1 MKITHCVIG
10 DWVASFNE
18 KQTQS
23 DYTFHLPD
31 GTKVRNYGMMHQ
43 RKTYHYIDATNE
55 LQSQIL
61 FVPYQ
66 SSNKTTTQYV
76 CTIILPNRGIN
87 LDDAEQELTAQLFN
101 QLIEKRQPKVVD
113 LYLPK
118 FKMEYS
124 FENLKELLE
133 QMGIQDAFN
142 KKLAD
147 FQQMTSSSKRV
158 YISDVKHQAVID
170 VNESGFE
177 AAAVTIIETK
187 ERAYFH
193 SPEEVLEFKCDRPF
207 IFMIREETLD
217 TTLFVGKFMK
227 PSNK

>member
-1 MKITHCVIG
+1 
-10 DWVASFNE
+10 
-18 KQTQS
+18 
-23 DYTFHLPD
+23 
-31 GTKVRNYGMMHQ
+31 
-43 RKTYHYIDATNE
+43 
-55 LQSQIL
+55 
-61 FVPYQ
+61 
-66 SSNKTTTQYV
+66 
-76 CTIILPNRGIN
+76 
-87 LDDAEQELTAQLFN
+87 
-101 QLIEKRQPKVVD
+101 

-147 FQQMTSSSKRV
+147 FQQMTSSSKPV

-170 VNESGFE
+170 VNESGSE
-177 AAAVTIIETK
+177 AAAVTIVTTK
-187 ERAYFH
+187 KSSRD
-193 SPEEVLEFKCDRPF
+193 EVLEFKCDRPF

-217 TTLFVGKFMK
+217 TTLFIGKFMK